1 MPTREGDEKAVSAAQ
16 AEDTKPSQSNAMM
29 LLLGDDYT
37 TPQQATDYGAEVDIY
52 MRDNPP
58 SLDINPLDWWKA
70 NELRFPRLAILARR
84 YLCIPG
90 TSVPSERVFSAA
102 GLTVNRLRSRL
113 SPQHVNVKASQRRHP
128 KNQATNQKW
137 RDSLCKDEP
146 TEENPNASKTRSP

>member
-1 MPTREGDEKAVSAAQ
+1 MATTEGDEKAVSAAQ

-70 NELRFPRLAILARR
+70 NERRFPRLAI
-84 YLCIPG
+84 
-90 TSVPSERVFSAA
+90 PSLHSWDICAI
-102 GLTVNRLRSRL
+102 
-113 SPQHVNVKASQRRHP
+113 
-128 KNQATNQKW
+128 
-137 RDSLCKDEP
+137 
-146 TEENPNASKTRSP
+146 